1 MALSDLPKVTFLV
14 PVSHCSGFLQH
25 KPMRHTTTHIAL
37 FIPSLAAGG
46 VARVMLHL
54 ATAFAN
60 YGYRVDLVLCQ
71 VTGPYVH
78 QLPAAVNVVALKPS
92 PSWLGRACVLAADP
106 MGLGSVLLPILL
118 PRKPPR
124 TARYVPDLVR
134 YLQRQQPAVLL
145 SAKPP
150 ANLAALWAR
159 RLAQVTT
166 RIVIS
171 ERTHLSQ
178 ELQGPHQ
185 RKWRWRFIVPLLQR
199 VYPWADAIVSVS
211 NGVADDLAVQA
222 RIPRER
228 ITTIYNPT
236 ASIEKT
242 DDPTLAAHA
251 WFSPT
256 APPVILG
263 MGRLV
268 AQKDFS
274 TLLRAFAQ
282 VQAKRPVRLII
293 LGEGTQRAELEA
305 LVTRLGIS
313 GHVWLPGFVD
323 NPYAYLSQA
332 ALFALSSAWEGLPN
346 ALIEALA
353 CGCPVVSTDC
363 PSGPT
368 EILDGGVYGPL
379 VPVGDAAALAQAI
392 LGVLAAPPDPDRLR
406 TRAAAFSLHQ
416 AADRYLQV
424 LLEHQ

>member
-1 MALSDLPKVTFLV
+1 
-14 PVSHCSGFLQH
+14 
-25 KPMRHTTTHIAL
+25 
-37 FIPSLAAGG
+37 
-46 VARVMLHL
+46 MLRL
-54 ATAFAN
+54 ATAFAS
-60 YGYRVDLVLCQ
+60 YGHRVDLVLCQ
-71 VTGPYVH
+71 VAGPYLH

-92 PSWLGRACVLAADP
+92 PGWLGRASVLAADP
-106 MGLGSVLLPILL
+106 LGLGALLLPILL
-118 PRKPPR
+118 PRKPPG
-124 TARYVPDLVR
+124 TVRYVPDLAR

-150 ANLAALWAR
+150 ANLAALWAQ
-159 RLAQVTT
+159 RLAKVTT

-178 ELQGPHQ
+178 ELQGPHK
-185 RKWRWRFIVPLLQR
+185 RKWRWRFIAPLIQR

-211 NGVADDLAVQA
+211 NGVADDLSVRT

-236 ASIEKT
+236 ATFEKM

-282 VQAKRPVRLII
+282 VRAERPVRLII
-293 LGEGTQRAELEA
+293 LGEGRQRAELEA
-305 LVTRLGIS
+305 LVTKLGIS
-313 GHVWLPGFVD
+313 AYVCLPGFVD

-332 ALFALSSAWEGLPN
+332 ALFVLSSAWEGLPN

-368 EILDGGVYGPL
+368 EILDGGAYGPL
-379 VPVGDAAALAQAI
+379 VPVGDDAALAQAI
-392 LGVLAAPPDPDRLR
+392 LSVLQTPPDPDRLR

-424 LLEHQ
+424 LLENQ